1 MAPVTTLPLL
11 EACVA
16 EGALTALFAGAA
28 FFISNR
34 VRSSYAQSG
43 IVAAV
48 LRMCCVLGGDHTG
61 ACMNPLW
68 ALCWLLHFAQ
78 GDPFQSTQW
87 DYVLIYLLSPVVGA
101 SLAAAAVTS
110 VNAAFPVTEDAVS
123 AGSMMPVAAASAS
136 AALKE
141 KKGKVT
147 PAKAEAEGKGKG
159 KSKAKAREGEEV
171 EEEKALAKP
180 RTPQTKTKEAVAAL
194 VEGSAEQQEE
204 KGVRRRR
211 KK

>member
-28 FFISNR
+28 YFISNR

-78 GDPFQSTQW
+78 GDPLQSKQW

-110 VNAAFPVTEDAVS
+110 VNAAFPVAEDVVS
-123 AGSMMPVAAASAS
+123 AGSMMPVAAAST
-136 AALKE
+136 ALKE

-147 PAKAEAEGKGKG
+147 PAKAETEAEG
-159 KSKAKAREGEEV
+159 KAKAREGEEV
-171 EEEKALAKP
+171 VEEKALAKP
-180 RTPQTKTKEAVAAL
+180 RTPRAKAKEAVAAL

-204 KGVRRRR
+204 KVVRRRR